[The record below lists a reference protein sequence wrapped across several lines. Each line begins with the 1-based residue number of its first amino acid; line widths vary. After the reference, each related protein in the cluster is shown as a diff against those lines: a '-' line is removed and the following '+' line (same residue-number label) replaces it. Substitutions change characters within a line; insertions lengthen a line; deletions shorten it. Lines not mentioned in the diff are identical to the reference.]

1 MTTGKLQ
8 SGKSESDMLQLK
20 HKPREPSWPITHS
33 NQILVHLSQL
43 DWDQFH
49 VGDFYVYVRYLGP
62 KKVTLVLVACPETE
76 GTLTEVP
83 IPMEMFREFF
93 SYHAPQ
99 RLLLGE
105 LKTKDTEDVTGL
117 KTIVVAT
124 DTGIMRHLWP
134 DVLKPQFELK
144 RRSSWRKKKR
154 KGEGGVTSG
163 AITDTGTDQETK
175 MPTRMASFSRT
186 SSESKKKP
194 LPPFRAPQSTLEVNF
209 EVLHSE
215 AINLTGSRD
224 QGGRAVLEIKANNHV
239 WCNPDV
245 TLDDIV
251 KLLAYVYSIPREE
264 VRWRGLS
271 IAVDARTAPKS
282 DVERVTEALQLLH
295 EHHPGAIDHVYL
307 LIGHNSVLARVTRAT
322 NTQLLKTRLDYKMD
336 LVRSVDKLYQHIP
349 KEQLTST
356 FSGTFKYT
364 HEDWIR
370 FRMRLEPFICGCK
383 SAAKFLLTS
392 VDELSRGSTKAPSEE
407 LRDTIDRLK
416 VKHEEV
422 YKDSRM
428 ASLHKEG
435 DFILETLKK
444 EEGALRQ
451 TEDFRLVELSLSSS
465 FLLTFS
471 KTGRSLE

>member
-1 MTTGKLQ
+1 MAAEFVQSLVRSLVDLLPNGIRRSLDDRSDDGSARIEESPPSYDERNMPSIEDVLTELYYPFEDIAPYMTAQICDIINRRFKGDGSRFMLDFLLPCRELLLHLKE
-8 SGKSESDMLQLK
+8 ESWLQLK

-83 IPMEMFREFF
+83 IPVEMFREFF

-215 AINLTGSRD
+215 AIILTGSRD

-322 NTQLLKTRLDYKMD
+322 NTQLLKTRLDYK
-336 LVRSVDKLYQHIP
+336 VCIH
-349 KEQLTST
+349 
-356 FSGTFKYT
+356 G
-364 HEDWIR
+364 
-370 FRMRLEPFICGCK
+370 
-383 SAAKFLLTS
+383 
-392 VDELSRGSTKAPSEE
+392 
-407 LRDTIDRLK
+407 
-416 VKHEEV
+416 
-422 YKDSRM
+422 
-428 ASLHKEG
+428 
-435 DFILETLKK
+435 
-444 EEGALRQ
+444 
-451 TEDFRLVELSLSSS
+451 
-465 FLLTFS
+465 
-471 KTGRSLE
+471 